1 MPPTNNHPCT
11 LAAESALA
19 VKHSLFPR
27 AVLAL
32 VSSRRDAKAA
42 WATTLQLQLAL
53 VLQAH
58 QSDYCQSAFKSAV
71 RLMFSE
77 KKIIKVMPAS
87 VFQFI
92 MVNCSVKNMYILSYE
107 RWLKSHCD
115 HLRVNCHGILMDYLH
130 ITQLNSPL
138 GARQE
143 PPGEGQRYRIFYI
156 ALLVC
161 VTLVVVYW
169 ALTMGH
175 ALLKVFHNL
184 EPLISYNIYNKWII
198 LLVTSHK

>member
-1 MPPTNNHPCT
+1 MPPTNNRPCT

-32 VSSRRDAKAA
+32 VSSRRDGEAA

-53 VLQAH
+53 VIQAH
-58 QSDYCQSAFKSAV
+58 QSDCCQSAFKSAV

-77 KKIIKVMPAS
+77 RKIIKVKPAS
-87 VFQFI
+87 VFHFI
-92 MVNCSVKNMYILSYE
+92 MVNCSVKNVYIPSCE

-115 HLRVNCHGILMDYLH
+115 HLHMNCHGILMDCLH
-130 ITQLNSPL
+130 INQPNSPL

-143 PPGEGQRYRIFYI
+143 PSGEGQR
-156 ALLVC
+156 
-161 VTLVVVYW
+161 
-169 ALTMGH
+169 
-175 ALLKVFHNL
+175 
-184 EPLISYNIYNKWII
+184 
-198 LLVTSHK
+198 